1 MKKKALLTAIVSAAV
16 LAFAVPAAAETFT
29 SSDGV
34 LSIELPNEN
43 WKEMA
48 DPVKWIA
55 LSDGANLITI
65 DHYSN
70 GEKLP
75 EIAVADEHYVDVFQV
90 AFSTQNEV
98 FVITGSVVDAAMIGE
113 VQQAIIS
120 TQILK
125 LDTKMK
131 IDSNA
136 ANKSASSDFTIAATD
151 KTMYVTSDGLNV
163 RSGCSTS
170 DQVIG
175 AYSYGAAVKV
185 TGIVQK
191 NGADFGWYQVNYN
204 GGSGYV
210 SAAYLSDTAPT
221 AKDGKKDTSDITFTA
236 TATTVYA
243 SDGTPIT
250 IYKSN
255 NGDWYDG
262 YGMKYTWVDGANLKN
277 EEGTSFT
284 TSKPGSGTAPA
295 APASG
300 QSTPSYSFTAYWE
313 NGNGET
319 LTQYSD
325 GSIYSSS
332 GVRYYATGGGAYAGS
347 DGTTLYN
354 SQPQLGTAGSDLQ
367 HGLSSQGSGRP
378 VEISSNDGGAY
389 YDASG
394 VQYFPSD
401 DGTWVDENGDYFNE
415 DW

>member
-1 MKKKALLTAIVSAAV
+1 MFRKTALI
-16 LAFAVPAAAETFT
+16 
-29 SSDGV
+29 SDG
-34 LSIELPNEN
+34 I
-43 WKEMA
+43 
-48 DPVKWIA
+48 
-55 LSDGANLITI
+55 
-65 DHYSN
+65 
-70 GEKLP
+70 
-75 EIAVADEHYVDVFQV
+75 
-90 AFSTQNEV
+90 
-98 FVITGSVVDAAMIGE
+98 
-113 VQQAIIS
+113 
-120 TQILK
+120 
-125 LDTKMK
+125 
-131 IDSNA
+131 
-136 ANKSASSDFTIAATD
+136 
-151 KTMYVTSDGLNV
+151 
-163 RSGCSTS
+163 
-170 DQVIG
+170 
-175 AYSYGAAVKV
+175 
-185 TGIVQK
+185 
-191 NGADFGWYQVNYN
+191 YN